1 MVVTYWTDVMF
12 YEERVLNRWNHEHH
26 DETMSMEGTTIQR
39 CSESKFVD
47 KVHLKSRSSRVPI
60 LIQLSLTLE
69 QT

>member
-26 DETMSMEGTTIQR
+26 DETISMEGTTIQR
-39 CSESKFVD
+39 KSESKFVD
-47 KVHLKSRSSRVPI
+47 KAQLNRRSFRVPN
-60 LIQLSLTLE
+60 LIQLSLTLK